1 MIRAFLNAR
10 PALTIKSSS
19 WAVSVTLHLLAI
31 FAVLNFPAPAS
42 TVEISPFFQVE
53 LLNEKEA
60 LKEWSNGIESAS
72 KQLPEKPIKIPVRA
86 LAKYVSNTKV
96 VDRSAKENANLDQQ
110 NSISVSNV
118 LISRN
123 QNSNLKSHAL
133 TTSSKTDPAKP
144 VKTHSTKNEPKTKA
158 SPKDIAKAVSKM
170 ASKVKSKTV
179 SKHSVVSKPDIIS
192 EAKIVSQSKFVSEPK
207 VLSPEIAKNKLK
219 TIPKPKPKPKPN
231 STIIATR
238 TLPIRNP
245 NQETVLT
252 DTSFSDLASRKPEYI
267 DKNAFNDKATDND
280 KTGLDTRLSS
290 QLKKPAQQNRHLET
304 ASDSKSPTKQ
314 MGISLNKTLATAP
327 DAEQIQTKIFRGEK
341 SDNFEKIN
349 NKKTLILDRLEN
361 TPDTKTASISADLYN
376 QNQSIITQTQFSTS
390 TTESAIKKQ
399 LLKNWAATIRSDI
412 IERTLESK
420 LSSDVRIS
428 FKISR
433 TGEILNIETIGKS
446 VTNESIKN
454 FIDVIR
460 TSGKFPM
467 APQGLK
473 LDYVTFPVNFRSRG

>member
-1 MIRAFLNAR
+1 MLRKVSSIMRIPSQL
-10 PALTIKSSS
+10 KSTS
-19 WAVSVTLHLLAI
+19 WL
-31 FAVLNFPAPAS
+31 
-42 TVEISPFFQVE
+42 
-53 LLNEKEA
+53 
-60 LKEWSNGIESAS
+60 
-72 KQLPEKPIKIPVRA
+72 
-86 LAKYVSNTKV
+86 
-96 VDRSAKENANLDQQ
+96 
-110 NSISVSNV
+110 ISVLV
-118 LISRN
+118 HVALII
-123 QNSNLKSHAL
+123 AL
-133 TTSSKTDPAKP
+133 REAYPAKTNHTNDEF
-144 VKTHSTKNEPKTKA
+144 KTFEFVIYQPEPDKLPQKEI
-158 SPKDIAKAVSKM
+158 PKDIAKAVSKA
-170 ASKVKSKTV
+170 ASKVKSITV
-179 SKHSVVSKPDIIS
+179 SKQSVVSKPDIIS
-192 EAKIVSQSKFVSEPK
+192 EVKIVSHSKSVSEPEA
-207 VLSPEIAKNKLK
+207 LSSEILKNKLK
-219 TIPKPKPKPKPN
+219 TIPKPKPKPTPN
-231 STIIATR
+231 STIIAKE
-238 TLPIRNP
+238 TLQTRNP

-280 KTGLDTRLSS
+280 KTGLDARLSS

-341 SDNFEKIN
+341 SENLEKIN

>member
-133 TTSSKTDPAKP
+133 TTSSKIDLAKP
-144 VKTHSTKNEPKTKA
+144 VKTHSTKNEPKTKV

-179 SKHSVVSKPDIIS
+179 SKHSFVLKPDIIS

-219 TIPKPKPKPKPN
+219 TIPKPKPKPN

-252 DTSFSDLASRKPEYI
+252 DTSFSDLASRKPQYI

-327 DAEQIQTKIFRGEK
+327 DAEQIQSKIFRGEK
-341 SDNFEKIN
+341 SDNL
-349 NKKTLILDRLEN
+349 KKLT
-361 TPDTKTASISADLYN
+361 TK
-376 QNQSIITQTQFSTS
+376 
-390 TTESAIKKQ
+390 
-399 LLKNWAATIRSDI
+399 
-412 IERTLESK
+412 K
-420 LSSDVRIS
+420 L
-428 FKISR
+428 
-433 TGEILNIETIGKS
+433 
-446 VTNESIKN
+446 
-454 FIDVIR
+454 
-460 TSGKFPM
+460 
-467 APQGLK
+467 
-473 LDYVTFPVNFRSRG
+473 

>member
-219 TIPKPKPKPKPN
+219 TIPKPKPKPN

-280 KTGLDTRLSS
+280 KTDLDARLSS
-290 QLKKPAQQNRHLET
+290 QPKKPDQQNRRLVT
-304 ASDSKSPTKQ
+304 ASDSKSPTNQ
-314 MGISLNKTLATAP
+314 MGISLNKTLAAAP
-327 DAEQIQTKIFRGEK
+327 DAEQIQTKIFEGKK
-341 SDNFEKIN
+341 SDNFGKIN
-349 NKKTLILDRLEN
+349 SKKTLILDLLEN
-361 TPDTKTASISADLYN
+361 TPDTKTASINADLYN
-376 QNQSIITQTQFSTS
+376 QNQSFTTQTQFSTS

-399 LLKNWAATIRSDI
+399 LLKNWAAIIRSDI